1 MLVLFTLARNGW
13 HRRASDQIGVVDEIA
28 LG

>member
-13 HRRASDQIGVVDEIA
+13 HRRASDQAGVADEMA